1 LPNVCSKLL
10 KTLGFIK
17 KLIFGTVF
25 ESILATNNLKN
36 KIMKKVTT
44 LFAVAFAFIGAS
56 MAQVVIPGESFA
68 KNPASFNGR
77 KVSIKNIQ
85 LDFSN
90 KMATPTGAVAPM
102 GGGAIGAGHV
112 APGPGG
118 QGAQVQRCNPPRGFS
133 QIDVDFLAAPDY
145 QGCFFMG
152 DAMYNE
158 LKRQAGGNKIDA
170 QITFQGD
177 NRVGYNVTFYKI
189 GK

>member
-1 LPNVCSKLL
+1 ME
-10 KTLGFIK
+10 IRK

-25 ESILATNNLKN
+25 EDNQATTNLKN

-56 MAQVVIPGESFA
+56 MAQMVIPGESFA
-68 KNPASFNGR
+68 KNPSSFNGR

-90 KMATPTGAVAPM
+90 KMPASTGAVAPV
-102 GGGAIGAGHV
+102 GGGAMGAGSV
-112 APGPGG
+112 GPGPGG
-118 QGAQVQRCNPPRGFS
+118 QGAQVVRCNPPRGFS
-133 QIDVDFLAAPDY
+133 QLDVNFLAAPDFE
-145 QGCFFMG
+145 GCFYMG

-158 LKRQAGGNKIDA
+158 LKRQAGGQSIDA

-177 NRVGYNVTFYKI
+177 SRIGYNVTFYKI
-189 GK
+189 GR

>member
-1 LPNVCSKLL
+1 METC
-10 KTLGFIK
+10 K

-25 ESILATNNLKN
+25 ESDQSTNKLKN

-56 MAQVVIPGESFA
+56 MAQMVIPGESFA
-68 KNPASFNGR
+68 KNPSSFNGR

-90 KMATPTGAVAPM
+90 KMPAPTGAVAPVGSAGM
-102 GGGAIGAGHV
+102 GAGSV
-112 APGPGG
+112 GPGPGG

-133 QIDVDFLAAPDY
+133 QLDVNFLAAPDFE
-145 QGCFFMG
+145 GCFYMG

-158 LKRQAGGNKIDA
+158 LKRQAGGQNIDA

-177 NRVGYNVTFYKI
+177 SRVGYNVTFYKI
-189 GK
+189 GR

>member
-1 LPNVCSKLL
+1 M
-10 KTLGFIK
+10 GIRK

-25 ESILATNNLKN
+25 ESILATNNLKI

-56 MAQVVIPGESFA
+56 MAQMVIPGESFA

-90 KMATPTGAVAPM
+90 KMPAPAGAVAPA
-102 GGGAIGAGHV
+102 GGGMGAGHV

-118 QGAQVQRCNPPRGFS
+118 QGAQVQRCNPPRNFT

-145 QGCFFMG
+145 QGCFYMG
-152 DAMYNE
+152 DAMYND
-158 LKRQAGGNKIDA
+158 LKRQAGGQKIDA

-177 NRVGYNVTFYKI
+177 SRVGYNVTFYKI
-189 GK
+189 GR